1 MKKFFT
7 LIVLLISLVVTMP
20 VFAKKQGELD
30 KNTDSVILLKEIVQQ
45 SAEIRKNDMNLFEV
59 DVEKDI
65 ELLKQEKQKFY
76 TENAVLFEDKNS
88 EK

>member
-1 MKKFFT
+1 
-7 LIVLLISLVVTMP
+7 
-20 VFAKKQGELD
+20 
-30 KNTDSVILLKEIVQQ
+30 
-45 SAEIRKNDMNLFEV
+45 MNLFEV